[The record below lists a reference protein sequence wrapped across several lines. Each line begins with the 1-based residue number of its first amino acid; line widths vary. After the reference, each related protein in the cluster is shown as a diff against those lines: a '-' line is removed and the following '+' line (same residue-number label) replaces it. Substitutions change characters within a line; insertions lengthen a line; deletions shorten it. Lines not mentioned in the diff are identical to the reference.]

1 MTDETSRKVSS
12 KDQNPERTRTVVQS
26 DPEIMAGAPVF
37 RGTRVPVY
45 LIADMI
51 EQGTPIDEILDG
63 YPSLTREMVGYA
75 EIYATAHPPTG
86 RSPIQPW
93 SGTKPL
99 GRKKGKLRPVT

>member
-1 MTDETSRKVSS
+1 MVH
-12 KDQNPERTRTVVQS
+12 S

-75 EIYATAHPPTG
+75 EIDATAHPPPG
-86 RSPIQPW
+86 RSPVQPW
-93 SGTKPL
+93 SRTKPL
-99 GRKKGKLRPVT
+99 GRKKGKLRRVK